1 MRSYPHRMMP
11 IIFFLCA
18 SHSFAQSWSPVDP
31 QNILPMGKRDIIP
44 QECVIYQMDYQLMKT
59 KLWSAPYEYAQSL
72 MSSNTIITVGLAD
85 GSADMFR
92 IVQYDMMEAP
102 LAAQYTDIKTFRG
115 VSISNPYRVIR
126 ADWTKNGFRA
136 VISDLDGKTSV
147 SYTHLDVYKRQLYRS
162 CNYTRRY
169 CKSR

>member
-92 IVQYDMMEAP
+92 IVQYDLGRLVRRAP
-102 LAAQYTDIKTFRG
+102 ALAQVRCG
-115 VSISNPYRVIR
+115 SRVSCIR
-126 ADWTKNGFRA
+126 PMPVNSSALARTA
-136 VISDLDGKTSV
+136 S
-147 SYTHLDVYKRQLYRS
+147 
-162 CNYTRRY
+162 
-169 CKSR
+169 

>member
-31 QNILPMGKRDIIP
+31 QNIIPMGKRDIIP
-44 QECVIYQMDYQLMKT
+44 QECVIYQLMKT

-85 GSADMFR
+85 GSADKFR

-136 VISDLDGKTSV
+136 VISDLDGKTYIDPYQRNDMANLV
-147 SYTHLDVYKRQLYRS
+147 V
-162 CNYTRRY
+162 
-169 CKSR
+169 